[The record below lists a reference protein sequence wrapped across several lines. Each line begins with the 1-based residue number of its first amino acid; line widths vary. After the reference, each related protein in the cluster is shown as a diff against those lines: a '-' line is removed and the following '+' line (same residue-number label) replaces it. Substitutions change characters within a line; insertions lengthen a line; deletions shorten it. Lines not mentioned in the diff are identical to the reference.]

1 MNDRRLVGHRL
12 VVRST
17 SGIFLVA
24 LSIAL
29 SGGVA
34 SSGCAGTTVTTTPP
48 RARTAREYL
57 PLRRDAAWSY
67 DARDQT
73 AGGVATLVTLRVERQ
88 DGDTFVVNQGR
99 STSLYSYA
107 EGGVLRNGE
116 TILADPIREG
126 TTWDGMQGDTY
137 TIRAVG
143 QRRVTPAGTFE
154 NVIEVV
160 RRGREQFV
168 ERTFYA
174 PGIGVIETTTPVV
187 IDHTIHE
194 FRLLLRGYTLD
205 GAL

>member
-1 MNDRRLVGHRL
+1 MNDRRLRGHRL
-12 VVRST
+12 AVRTLSLLLLGLSLSLAT
-17 SGIFLVA
+17 SLT
-24 LSIAL
+24 
-29 SGGVA
+29 
-34 SSGCAGTTVTTTPP
+34 GCAGTTVAASPP
-48 RARTAREYL
+48 RARTAREFM

-73 AGGVATLVTLRVERQ
+73 TGGVSTLVTLRVERQ
-88 DGDTFVVNQGR
+88 DGETFVVNQGR
-99 STSLYSYA
+99 SSSVYAYA
-107 EGGVLRNGE
+107 EGGILRNGE

>member
-1 MNDRRLVGHRL
+1 MNDRSAAGYRGSVRLSLLL
-12 VVRST
+12 V
-17 SGIFLVA
+17 
-24 LSIAL
+24 IAL
-29 SGGVA
+29 SSLGSMA
-34 SSGCAGTTVTTTPP
+34 GCAGTQTVATPP
-48 RARTAREYL
+48 RARTAREYM
-57 PLRRDAAWSY
+57 PLQRAAAWSY
-67 DARDQT
+67 DARDTT
-73 AGGVATLVTLRVERQ
+73 AGGVSTLVTLRVERQ
-88 DGDTFVVNQGR
+88 DGETFVVNQGGQR
-99 STSLYSYA
+99 TSVYAYA

-143 QRRVTPAGTFE
+143 QRRVTPAGTFSE
-154 NVIEVV
+154 VIEVV

-174 PGIGVIETTTPVV
+174 PGVGVIETTTPVV
-187 IDHTIHE
+187 IDHSIHE